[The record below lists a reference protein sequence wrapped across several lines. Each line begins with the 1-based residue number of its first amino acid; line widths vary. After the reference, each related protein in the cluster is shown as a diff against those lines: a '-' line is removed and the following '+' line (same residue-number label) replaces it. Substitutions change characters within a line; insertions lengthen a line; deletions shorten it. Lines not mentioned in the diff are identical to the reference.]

1 MVAQSETKPNSLEL
15 AKQGNPQVIAA
26 LFNRQL
32 EPKGVS
38 VKATFKAGCLQL
50 ILESSQVPPQQVLVQ
65 WIKNALLKF
74 GETEIKTV
82 KVYGR
87 EANEEF
93 PDWQEDFT
101 IANSTTPKSLP
112 QELIE
117 EKASE
122 ALVQAKSNQLAEN
135 SNKKSSFFGSV
146 LNSVGGAV
154 VGAAGTVSN
163 VATQAGQNVA
173 SAAIGA
179 GGALSNA
186 TSKAADGMVYMLDVV
201 SENQMVQSL
210 TKTLQIEWL
219 LEPINKIDI
228 VKAEIDVQ
236 QIKAK
241 FPNEKPNEISH
252 RIMLKKAFYV
262 GGSGIATSIVPGT
275 AVALIAIDIAATTA
289 LQAEMVYQ
297 IACAYG
303 FDLKESARKE
313 EALAILGLA
322 VGGGQALKAGGKYA
336 VEAGK
341 KYAVKA
347 GEKYAIKAGLG
358 FFRNIPLAGAVIGAS
373 TNAAML
379 YAVGYAACRF
389 YEAKLNPAT
398 IEVTLEAAQTESEH
412 YLEAAITQ
420 EVIMDQILLHV
431 VLAGNPGKTL
441 KEMLPEL
448 KAANLCPAS
457 LELLEKNTNSLTP
470 LEKLLNQISSDF
482 AVPLLA
488 QCQQIANLDG
498 VITPEEA
505 KVIQTIT
512 QKLNIDLLEIA
523 Q

>member
-1 MVAQSETKPNSLEL
+1 MVAQSEMKPNALEL
-15 AKQGNPQVIAA
+15 VKQGNPEVIAA

-32 EPKGVS
+32 EPKGIT
-38 VKATFKAGCLQL
+38 VKATFKADCLQL
-50 ILESSQVPPQQVLVQ
+50 ILESSQVPPQQILIQ

-87 EANEEF
+87 KTNEEF

-101 IANSTTPKSLP
+101 IENSTTPISIP

-122 ALVQAKSNQLAEN
+122 ALVQAKSNQIAEN
-135 SNKKSSFFGSV
+135 SNKKSSFFGSAF
-146 LNSVGGAV
+146 NSVSGAV

-173 SAAIGA
+173 SAAMGA
-179 GGALSNA
+179 GGALSDA
-186 TSKAADGMVYMLDVV
+186 TSKAADGMVYMLDFV
-201 SENQMVQSL
+201 SENKMVQSL

-219 LEPINKIDI
+219 LEPIDKIDI

-262 GGSGIATSIVPGT
+262 GGLGVATSIPGAAVP
-275 AVALIAIDIAATTA
+275 LIAVDIAATTA

-322 VGGGQALKAGGKYA
+322 VGGGQALKTGGKA
-336 VEAGK
+336 AIKVGE
-341 KYAVKA
+341 KYA
-347 GEKYAIKAGLG
+347 EKYAIKAGLG
-358 FFRNIPLAGAVIGAS
+358 FLRNIPVAGAVIGAS

-398 IEVTLEAAQTESEH
+398 MKVTLEVAEAESEH

-512 QKLNIDLLEIA
+512 QKLNIDLLKIA

>member
-1 MVAQSETKPNSLEL
+1 MVAQSEMKPNALEL

-32 EPKGVS
+32 EPKGIT
-38 VKATFKAGCLQL
+38 VKATFKADCLQL
-50 ILESSQVPPQQVLVQ
+50 ILESSQVPPQEVLVQ

-87 EANEEF
+87 KANEEF
-93 PDWQEDFT
+93 PDWQENFA
-101 IANSTTPKSLP
+101 IENSTTPKSIP

-135 SNKKSSFFGSV
+135 YNKKSSFFGSV

-179 GGALSNA
+179 GGALSDA
-186 TSKAADGMVYMLDVV
+186 TLKAADGMVYMLDFV

-219 LEPINKIDI
+219 LEPIDKIDI

-262 GGSGIATSIVPGT
+262 GGSGVATSIVPGA
-275 AVALIAIDIAATTA
+275 AVALIAVDIAATTA

-322 VGGGQALKAGGKYA
+322 VGGGQAIKTGGQ
-336 VEAGK
+336 
-341 KYAVKA
+341 YAVKAA
-347 GEKYAIKAGLG
+347 GEKYAVKAGLG
-358 FFRNIPLAGAVIGAS
+358 FFRNIPVAGAVIGAS
-373 TNAAML
+373 INAAML

-431 VLAGNPGKTL
+431 VLAGNPGKSL

-470 LEKLLNQISSDF
+470 LEKLLNEISSDF
-482 AVPLLA
+482 AVPLVA